1 MFNLGIDIMDV
12 DSAVKTWNPG
22 TPPRKRAR
30 QDPSSPPYSPAY
42 PVKDLDASDAVRHA
56 AEVTG
61 AEEGWSAATVE
72 REKKAALE
80 KQTKK
85 AGRKRRGRG
94 KGKKSRKAGRR
105 TRRRRGGNTPL
116 PPTRSCDYNSKCS
129 HSDNGKHN
137 WGLVGPGNYVCQN
150 KCGCYFDD
158 R

>member
-1 MFNLGIDIMDV
+1 MEV
-12 DSAVKTWNPG
+12 DSAVQKWAPG
-22 TPPRKRAR
+22 TPPRKRTRAAMEGLE
-30 QDPSSPPYSPAY
+30 SPPYSPAY
-42 PVKDLDASDAVRHA
+42 AVKDLDTADAVRHA

-61 AEEGWSAATVE
+61 AEEGWSAATTE

-94 KGKKSRKAGRR
+94 KKSRKAGRR
-105 TRRRRGGNTPL
+105 TRRRRGGYTPL
-116 PPTRSCDYNSKCS
+116 PPTRSCDYNSNCS